1 VGFLITGYLSVVSVT
16 WFLKVRDTKELCP
29 MVSLMVK
36 ESIFGTMAH
45 GMRGSSKT
53 TNPTVGALN
62 TRSIQVSGMKGMEG
76 DADSNQDN
84 RITAGE
90 LHQFVKENVLRQSA
104 DKQTPELQG
113 NADRV
118 LVTFK

>member
-1 VGFLITGYLSVVSVT
+1 MTLVCT
-16 WFLKVRDTKELCP
+16 
-29 MVSLMVK
+29 
-36 ESIFGTMAH
+36 
-45 GMRGSSKT
+45 
-53 TNPTVGALN
+53 
-62 TRSIQVSGMKGMEG
+62 MEG
-76 DADSNQDN
+76 DADSNQDKK
-84 RITAGE
+84 ITAGE